1 LPGVSWKDYAARK
14 STVLPIF
21 VGLKVRTQ
29 GWLVNNLSLRS
40 RKWRNVLEWLRL
52 RGKRFS

>member
-1 LPGVSWKDYAARK
+1 VSWKDYAARK

-29 GWLVNNLSLRS
+29 GWLVNSLSLRS